1 MAVLAFLVLLAAAV
15 FWVLLPL
22 ARREDYRAGT
32 ISAAGELRDLYVL
45 RDVAYDT
52 LRDLESDFGM
62 GKMGEGDYRELK
74 TRTQAE
80 AAEILRRIESL
91 EWPPADRPGVSSPR
105 PARNSRH

>member
-1 MAVLAFLVLLAAAV
+1 MPVLAFLVLLAAAG

-22 ARREDYRAGT
+22 ARREDYQAGAV
-32 ISAAGELRDLYVL
+32 SAAGELKDLYVL

-80 AAEILRRIESL
+80 AAEILRRIETL
-91 EWPPADRPGVSSPR
+91 ESPPAGRPGAPPR
-105 PARNSRH
+105 P